1 MEVVFSNLWFR
12 PATGPVLLFF
22 HPRRCYTLDEMLS
35 LCPTEDSAAIIF
47 GLSSNDS
54 EKASSPPKT
63 TKFSSF
69 FLFFLLSFSTLSA
82 SWTEREKERKRDLHD
97 QLPSFFLRMRI
108 FIDLD
113 NPRCKYFI
121 SSILKYILTRQTSVL
136 FINTQILNKI
146 FHIFHYFENWR
157 EKEIHLFQSK
167 RSRSRV
173 EPSSY
178 HDNFKFSRI
187 IRKIIRLP
195 NHLST

>member
-1 MEVVFSNLWFR
+1 MISTGHRSRSLVLSPATVLHFRRDAFVVSNRGLCCNYFR
-12 PATGPVLLFF
+12 PVVERFRESVITTKNDQILFLFSFFPSLFF
-22 HPRRCYTLDEMLS
+22 DAFSLLD
-35 LCPTEDSAAIIF
+35 
-47 GLSSNDS
+47 
-54 EKASSPPKT
+54 
-63 TKFSSF
+63 
-69 FLFFLLSFSTLSA
+69 
-82 SWTEREKERKRDLHD
+82 RERKRKKERSAMIS
-97 QLPSFFLRMRI
+97 PSFFLRMRM

>member
-63 TKFSSF
+63 TKFFSF
-69 FLFFLLSFSTLSA
+69 FLFFFSLFRRFQPPGQREKKK
-82 SWTEREKERKRDLHD
+82 EREICHD
-97 QLPSFFLRMRI
+97 QVPSFFLRMRM

-121 SSILKYILTRQTSVL
+121 SSILKYILTRQ
-136 FINTQILNKI
+136 TQILNKI